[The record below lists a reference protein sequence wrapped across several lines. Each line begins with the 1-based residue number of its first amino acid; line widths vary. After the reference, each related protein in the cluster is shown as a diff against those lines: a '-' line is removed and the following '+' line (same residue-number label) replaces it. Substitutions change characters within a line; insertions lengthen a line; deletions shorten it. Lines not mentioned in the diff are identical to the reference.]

1 MNIRFRQYLAS
12 HVQRLLISAISILAV
27 FVSAHTFAQTTSTNV
42 APGPKAPGPSV
53 TLVGVFPGKALL
65 VIDKSNPKAVAIG
78 ESLNSVK
85 LLEVD
90 DSSALVLLSGKK
102 IRLNMGQPHSSS
114 GASSDGGGGDR
125 VVLPAD
131 ERGHFHADGKIN
143 GQFARMMVD
152 TGATSVALSIRDA
165 QRLGIDYRK
174 GKPMRVQTAG
184 GTQSGYSVLLDSV
197 TVGEITLYQ
206 VDAMIVG
213 EGLPIILLGM
223 SFLNRTNMVRE
234 GQTMTIVRRF

>member
-1 MNIRFRQYLAS
+1 MKIRCLKYFNGFQRHLAISSFAALALAS
-12 HVQRLLISAISILAV
+12 VYAQSPATDATASGANNAKIS
-27 FVSAHTFAQTTSTNV
+27 
-42 APGPKAPGPSV
+42 GPSV

-65 VIDKSNPKAVAIG
+65 VVDKSNPKAVAIG

-90 DSSALVLLSGKK
+90 DNSALVLLGGKK
-102 IRLNMGQPHSSS
+102 VRLNMGQPHSSS
-114 GASSDGGGGDR
+114 GANSGGGDR
-125 VVLPAD
+125 VVLSAD
-131 ERGHFHADGKIN
+131 ERGHFFTEGKIN

-152 TGATSVALSIRDA
+152 TGASSVALSIRDA
-165 QRLGIDYRK
+165 QRMGIDYRK

-184 GTQSGYSVLLDSV
+184 GAQSGYSVLLDSV
-197 TVGEITLYQ
+197 TIGEITLYQ
-206 VDAMIVG
+206 VDAMIIG
-213 EGLPIILLGM
+213 DGLPIILLGM